1 MPEEGVKLT
10 QSDKL
15 LQGHEIVKLVK
26 IFVQNGVNKIRFTG
40 GEPLIRKDCV
50 EIIGEISQIKGI
62 NKIGLTTNGINLA
75 KRIKDLKVAGLN
87 QLNISLDTLEPKKFE
102 FITKRNGWSKVMNG
116 IEASLDEGFSPVK
129 VFIL

>member
-62 NKIGLTTNGINLA
+62 NKIGLNFIKQSFEIN
-75 KRIKDLKVAGLN
+75 
-87 QLNISLDTLEPKKFE
+87 
-102 FITKRNGWSKVMNG
+102 
-116 IEASLDEGFSPVK
+116 
-129 VFIL
+129 